1 MKVEDCFY
9 FAKLGKAKGFKGE
22 QHLIID
28 KETPFTPNELKEVWV
43 LVGKKLV
50 SYPLSK
56 YRLNPKNNADIQ
68 VTGFNTDEDVERV
81 KNMGVYLPKTML
93 PELDEEDYYLHELV
107 EVEIHDDKLGFIGVI
122 NEVNSQT
129 AQTLLYVT
137 TKKDEVMIPLVDAF
151 VIKLDK
157 KENKLF
163 TNLPE
168 GILDLNE

>member
-22 QHLIID
+22 QHLIVD
-28 KETPFTPNELKEVWV
+28 KETPFTPQNLDELWV

-50 SYPLSK
+50 NYPLSK
-56 YRLNPKNNADIQ
+56 YRLNPKNNADIH
-68 VTGFNTDEDVERV
+68 VTGFTSDEDVERV

-107 EVEIHDDKLGFIGVI
+107 NVEIHDTNLGFVGTI

-137 TKKDEVMIPLVDAF
+137 TDKTEVMVPLVDAF
-151 VIKLDK
+151 VVKLDK
-157 KENKLF
+157 VDKKLY
-163 TNLPE
+163 TDLPE